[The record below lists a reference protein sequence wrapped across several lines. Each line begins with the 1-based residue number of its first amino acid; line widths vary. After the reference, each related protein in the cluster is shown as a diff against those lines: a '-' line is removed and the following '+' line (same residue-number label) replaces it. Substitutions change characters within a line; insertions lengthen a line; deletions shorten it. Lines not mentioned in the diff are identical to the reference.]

1 MTTKNINSLTQTYF
15 LIGVNIKTLTKYLF
29 HALITVSQNVVSVI
43 RISLFVTETLFFLS
57 HCDLYLLRDNKCHSS
72 LFPSIQNN
80 AIIDLKMLI

>member
-43 RISLFVTETLFFLS
+43 RISLFVTETLFFCRTVICIFYATINVTVAYSHPSKIMRLS
-57 HCDLYLLRDNKCHSS
+57 
-72 LFPSIQNN
+72 I
-80 AIIDLKMLI
+80 